1 MSGVVGPSP
10 APKRVARPSWLD
22 LRLVLGVV
30 LVVASTL
37 IGAAVF
43 AAADHKYAMVTAT
56 RDLASGTIL
65 HSDDLAMTQVQL
77 PAHGDGIYLSRV
89 DAALGKRL
97 GRDVSAGELVPAAAI
112 ARVPAQTTVTIPFAA
127 GNAPE
132 LRPGQRIEVWVSTPT
147 CASVV
152 LLHDV
157 TVQDVHSDT
166 GAFTAGAAGQDVV
179 VSVERALADRIVAA
193 LALDQAEIRAGALIG
208 SSGPTPDP
216 AVTPG
221 SGPGGLPDDLTACAG
236 RSAGG

>member
-1 MSGVVGPSP
+1 M
-10 APKRVARPSWLD
+10 
-22 LRLVLGVV
+22 LGVV

-37 IGAAVF
+37 GGAAVF

-65 HSDDLAMTQVQL
+65 RAEDLAMTQVQL

-89 DAALGKRL
+89 DAAVGKRL

-112 ARVPAQTTVTIPFAA
+112 GRVPARTTVTIPFDA

-152 LLHDV
+152 LLADV
-157 TVQDVHSDT
+157 TVQDVRSDT

-179 VSVERALADRIVAA
+179 VSVEPALADRVVAA
-193 LALDQAEIRAGALIG
+193 LALDQAEIRAGALLG
-208 SSGPTPDP
+208 SAARSPDP
-216 AVTPG
+216 AAAG
-221 SGPGGLPDDLTACAG
+221 SGPGGLPDDLAACAG